1 VFIELIWLL
10 FPLHIDPWWFAASG
24 HIERNR
30 TLKPLHYT
38 WVGWASALALRH
50 AEVNYAPAA
59 LPLLANS
66 RPGGLSWARAVGF
79 TGFQVYS

>member
-30 TLKPLHYT
+30 T